1 MPFGQCV
8 FCFRAA
14 CKCSFRDSADTR
26 QCTGQCNPEKGSS
39 AQPFAAAAGPSVSA
53 RASAS
58 RSTMGG
64 STYFWTCV
72 TLAGVGD
79 IRDGFPCSASPAGP
93 GPADNTGS
101 ASPRSATRLSR
112 DDHPPSVGAGPLPPR
127 QSHASSSAGGSL
139 PAAHNSQGRGR
150 LGGSG
155 GSIGHPPP
163 SQAGATTETA
173 QAEQTQAA
181 THNPAPAAE
190 QEVAMPQPQ
199 AHQQQVGAATGG
211 SAAAHRPPTGSQGGN
226 LPPRHSQAAAA
237 TGPTRRPQQP
247 MAGGGQMQAQRH
259 NTAAAA
265 AGHQH
270 GTAQPPQRRGPAS
283 HAALHGARGIL
294 CHAAPYNPETDPWH
308 EDEEDSYQGH
318 SRPLPAQITAAD
330 LAFRF
335 GYPYYDAQG
344 NLVLP
349 SPAVPGSSHWRGPTP
364 VNPNQQAAHQA
375 VGGHAT
381 AGGAMATQPPP
392 QQQQQQPDTTSAAAQ
407 PAHTAAGERP
417 PGRPTATAHEAHHH
431 RSNSHGSRSDSPGGE
446 PSACASPRP
455 QRTRRDPSS
464 STTGGGGGQT
474 MARGETNTTTHGS
487 QQHHA
492 PTRVP
497 PGTRAI
503 PGMTMREH
511 YICGLPPARSP
522 GPMWTASWHQG
533 GKQTLFRGCQSGGGH
548 HSRSNG
554 SSGKPYW

>member
-1 MPFGQCV
+1 MQPREGEFSPAVC
-8 FCFRAA
+8 
-14 CKCSFRDSADTR
+14 CSSWTKRE
-26 QCTGQCNPEKGSS
+26 C
-39 AQPFAAAAGPSVSA
+39 PSLSLPLHH
-53 RASAS
+53 
-58 RSTMGG
+58 GG
-64 STYFWTCV
+64 KHLLLDMCDPG
-72 TLAGVGD
+72 GVGD

-270 GTAQPPQRRGPAS
+270 GTAQPHNGGGQPATRRYMERGGYYAMRPRTTQRRT
-283 HAALHGARGIL
+283 HG
-294 CHAAPYNPETDPWH
+294 T
-308 EDEEDSYQGH
+308 
-318 SRPLPAQITAAD
+318 
-330 LAFRF
+330 
-335 GYPYYDAQG
+335 
-344 NLVLP
+344 
-349 SPAVPGSSHWRGPTP
+349 
-364 VNPNQQAAHQA
+364 
-375 VGGHAT
+375 
-381 AGGAMATQPPP
+381 
-392 QQQQQQPDTTSAAAQ
+392 
-407 PAHTAAGERP
+407 
-417 PGRPTATAHEAHHH
+417 
-431 RSNSHGSRSDSPGGE
+431 
-446 PSACASPRP
+446 
-455 QRTRRDPSS
+455 RTRRTP
-464 STTGGGGGQT
+464 
-474 MARGETNTTTHGS
+474 
-487 QQHHA
+487 
-492 PTRVP
+492 
-497 PGTRAI
+497 TRAI
-503 PGMTMREH
+503 PGPSQRRSQPQTLPSDSATLTTMRKGTLS
-511 YICGLPPARSP
+511 CRPRPSRAPL
-522 GPMWTASWHQG
+522 TG
-533 GKQTLFRGCQSGGGH
+533 GDRH
-548 HSRSNG
+548 
-554 SSGKPYW
+554 P